1 MSKSLSPVIKWS
13 GSKRKIALNLS
24 KLLPSDGRYFEP
36 FIGGGAV
43 LGALGPRESTA
54 SDVIP
59 ELVDLWL
66 AIRDKPEALADS
78 YENDWKSLQ
87 LVGHTHFYEVRD
99 RFNQNRRPEDLLFLS
114 RTCVNGLIRFNKMG
128 GFNNSFH
135 HTRPG
140 ISPLTLREVIHDWS
154 VRVSKTKFIATDYEE
169 TLREAKAGD
178 TVYLDPPYA
187 ATKGRYLPN
196 SMDLDRF
203 WSVLEQLNKRGVYWV
218 LSYDGHAGDR
228 DYSSA
233 LARPTELAKRRMMVR
248 VGSSPFPRVMNGR
261 VDDVTESVF
270 MNFDPDEG
278 VETNLFNVVYDE
290 LSGGMSK

>member
-1 MSKSLSPVIKWS
+1 M
-13 GSKRKIALNLS
+13 
-24 KLLPSDGRYFEP
+24 
-36 FIGGGAV
+36 

-66 AIRDKPEALADS
+66 AIRDRPQALADS

-87 LVGHTHFYEVRD
+87 LLGHTHFYEVRD

-114 RTCVNGLIRFNKMG
+114 RTCVNGLIRFNKVG
-128 GFNNSFH
+128 DFNNSFH

-140 ISPLTLREVIHDWS
+140 ISPITLRQVIHDWS
-154 VRVSKTKFIATDYEE
+154 VRVSKTKFVATDYEE
-169 TLREAKAGD
+169 TLMEAVEGD

-196 SMDLDRF
+196 TLDLNRF
-203 WSVLEQLNKRGVYWV
+203 WSVLEQLNKRGVFWV
-218 LSYDGHAGDR
+218 LSYDGYAGDR

-233 LARPTELAKRRMMVR
+233 LARPIELAKRHMMVR
-248 VGSSPFPRVMNGR
+248 FGSSPFPRVMNGR
-261 VDDVTESVF
+261 VDEVTESVF
-270 MNFDPDEG
+270 MNFYPDER
-278 VETNLFNVVYDE
+278 VETNLFNVV
-290 LSGGMSK
+290 